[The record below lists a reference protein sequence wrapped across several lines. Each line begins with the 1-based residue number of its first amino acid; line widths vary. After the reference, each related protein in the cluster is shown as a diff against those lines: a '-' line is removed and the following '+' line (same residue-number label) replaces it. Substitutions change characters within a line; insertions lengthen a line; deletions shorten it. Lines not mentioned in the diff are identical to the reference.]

1 MRGMAVVGVLA
12 ALVLGGAGV
21 WYVMAAGEAPAPV
34 SLDEAASKLG
44 TATGTAQPKATA
56 SVVAA
61 TIPSSTST
69 ATATSTSTAAAGG
82 APGATPTAATKSTG
96 GTATASRWT
105 LDAANSFVGYRIGEQ
120 LAQVGANTAVGRT
133 STVSGDLNFDGSAVT
148 TLQVKADMR
157 QLKSD
162 DSRRDNFLRRS
173 SLESDRLPDAT
184 FVLAEP
190 IPVSVQPAEGV
201 SMRATA
207 RGDLTVH
214 GVTRHVEIPV
224 EGKITNGRLVVVG
237 SLPVALA
244 DYSIEKPRVPLV
256 LSIEDVGTMELSLVF
271 APAG

>member
-1 MRGMAVVGVLA
+1 MRRMGVIGVLA

-21 WYVMAAGEAPAPV
+21 WYVMAGGEAPAPV
-34 SLDEAASKLG
+34 SLDAAASKVG

-61 TIPSSTST
+61 TIPSST
-69 ATATSTSTAAAGG
+69 ATPAAGG
-82 APGATPTAATKSTG
+82 GTAAVVTPTATAATKTAAGSTP
-96 GTATASRWT
+96 SRWT
-105 LDAANSFVGYRIGEQ
+105 VDGANSFVGYRINEQ

-133 STVSGDLNFDGSAVT
+133 SAVTGELNFDGRVVT

-162 DSRRDNFLRRS
+162 DSRRDNFLRRQ

-190 IPVSVQPAEGV
+190 IAVSVGTAEGA

-214 GVTRHVEIPV
+214 GVTKRVEIPV

-244 DYSIEKPRVPLV
+244 DYSIDKPRVPLV

>member
-1 MRGMAVVGVLA
+1 MAVIGVLA

-21 WYVMAAGEAPAPV
+21 WYFMAGGETPAPV

-44 TATGTAQPKATA
+44 SATGTAQPKATA

-61 TIPSSTST
+61 TIPSSTATSTTSAAT
-69 ATATSTSTAAAGG
+69 ATAGGAGSPTATAA
-82 APGATPTAATKSTG
+82 PKTAAGST
-96 GTATASRWT
+96 TASRWT
-105 LDAANSFVGYRIGEQ
+105 LDGANSFVGYRINEQ

-133 STVSGDLNFDGSAVT
+133 STVTGDLNFDGNSVT
-148 TLQVKADMR
+148 ALQVKADMR

-173 SLESDRLPDAT
+173 SLETDRLPDAT

-190 IPVSVQPAEGV
+190 IPVSVQATEGA

-214 GVTRHVEIPV
+214 GVTKRVEIPV
-224 EGKITNGRLVVVG
+224 EGKITSGKLVVVG

-244 DYSIEKPRVPLV
+244 DYNIEKPRVPLV

-271 APAG
+271 APTG

>member
-12 ALVLGGAGV
+12 ALVLGAGA
-21 WYVMAAGEAPAPV
+21 WYVMARGEAPAPV
-34 SLDEAASKLG
+34 SLEEAASKLG
-44 TATGTAQPKATA
+44 TATGTAQPRATA

-61 TIPSSTST
+61 TIPNSTATPGAGGGTSATTST
-69 ATATSTSTAAAGG
+69 ATATAKAAAS
-82 APGATPTAATKSTG
+82 STG
-96 GTATASRWT
+96 GRWT
-105 LDAANSFVGYRIGEQ
+105 VDAANSFVGYRINEQ

-133 STVSGDLNFDGSAVT
+133 SAVTGELNFDGRAVT
-148 TLQVKADMR
+148 SLQVKADMR

-162 DSRRDNFLRRS
+162 DSRRDNFLRRQ
-173 SLESDRLPDAT
+173 SLESERLPDAT

-190 IPVSVQPAEGV
+190 IPVSVGTTEGA

-214 GVTRHVEIPV
+214 GVTKRVEIPV
-224 EGKITNGRLVVVG
+224 EGKITNGKLVVVG
-237 SLPVALA
+237 SLPIALA
-244 DYSIEKPRVPLV
+244 DYSIDKPRVPLV

>member
-1 MRGMAVVGVLA
+1 MRGMAVLGVLA

-21 WYVMAAGEAPAPV
+21 WYFMAGGEAPAPV
-34 SLDEAASKLG
+34 SLEEAASKLQG
-44 TATGTAQPKATA
+44 SATGTAQPKATA

-61 TIPSSTST
+61 TIPSSTASSGAGGSTPAAATST
-69 ATATSTSTAAAGG
+69 ATA
-82 APGATPTAATKSTG
+82 ATK
-96 GTATASRWT
+96 ATASSTGSRWT
-105 LDAANSFVGYRIGEQ
+105 VDGANSFVGYRINEQ

-133 STVSGDLNFDGSAVT
+133 SAVTGELNFDGKAVT
-148 TLQVKADMR
+148 ALQVKADMR

-162 DSRRDNFLRRS
+162 DSRRDNFLRRQ

-184 FVLAEP
+184 VVLAEP
-190 IPVSVQPAEGV
+190 ISVSVGTTEGA

-214 GVTRHVEIPV
+214 GVTKRVEIPV
-224 EGKITNGRLVVVG
+224 EGKITNGKLVVVG